1 MSHRD
6 STADAV
12 ISDSVIPNHV
22 IPAQAGI
29 QGLANSTPSP
39 AKPRSPAWW
48 LLATALLAGCAAKQP
63 PSYVVLL
70 PDAQGKVGQ
79 VTVEGQKGRQT
90 LTQPLQGSDLD
101 GGRPPYPV
109 PREQVQR
116 DFGAALAAK
125 PQPPEQFLLY
135 FEPGGAELTAES
147 KALLPRIVERARA
160 RAAADLSVIG
170 HTDTQGRPEANEA
183 LGLQRANAVTQ
194 LLRGQGLS
202 EAVISVES
210 HGARNLLVP
219 TPENTAEPRNRRV
232 EITVR

>member
-1 MSHRD
+1 MTRR
-6 STADAV
+6 
-12 ISDSVIPNHV
+12 ISPG
-22 IPAQAGI
+22 PC
-29 QGLANSTPSP
+29 LA
-39 AKPRSPAWW
+39 
-48 LLATALLAGCAAKQP
+48 LAAALLAGCAAKP
-63 PSYVVLL
+63 VSYVVLL

-116 DFGAALAAK
+116 DFGAALAAR
-125 PQPPEQFLLY
+125 PQAPEQFLLY
-135 FEPGGAELTAES
+135 FEPGGAELTADS

-160 RAAADLSVIG
+160 RASADLSVIG
-170 HTDTQGRPEANEA
+170 HTDTQGRAEANEA

-194 LLRGQGLS
+194 LLRGQGLAD
-202 EAVISVES
+202 AVISVES

-232 EITVR
+232 EITIR